1 MKIKIPAGPQVKSTI
16 RVCQIIT
23 SALMIGVMVFGII
36 ATVIGSRGGPR
47 APMLAYVGVLI
58 AVQIV
63 ALRFFIPGLFIKTQI
78 KSVKHSELEQVS
90 ERLPQLY
97 QTQLIIALAMLEGSA
112 FFNLIAYLIEGN
124 WFSLGIAGFMLALMA
139 LMFPTEN
146 RFESWAESVAEN
158 LNSAF

>member
-1 MKIKIPAGPQVKSTI
+1 MKLKIPAGPQVKTTI

-23 SALMIGVMVFGII
+23 SALMIG
-36 ATVIGSRGGPR
+36 
-47 APMLAYVGVLI
+47 MLAYVGVLI